1 MWFHLN
7 GELFWLT
14 TIPYWVILGTA
25 FSIRKRRGP
34 GVYLAV
40 ASVALFL
47 LSDIVHW
54 AIYQQTSIPDSVT
67 WQEGGG
73 FFYGLAM
80 TLYQVFPMGMLYLFC
95 RCSDTTVKKQ
105 GHIIRGRFNPHALAE
120 HRGKRWVTLA
130 ALSFILPFGLV
141 TGPLGVTHTWW
152 RMHQM
157 DMGRVNPRGRGLLA
171 LAQVIFAMSWLSG
184 YFLLAVAICGFQF
197 YSAEILEFL
206 GWGPV
211 LPPFW
216 DVCVFYFPSA
226 LMAISFWQAMAAVAI
241 YRGSYSNAMMLAQVA
256 AVLAI
261 CGGIFW
267 QVASSLHGD
276 THLSPAVETPMPGVW
291 TVFAGWIGWIIA
303 LAGIHQIPPIPE
315 GGSESQP

>member
-7 GELFWLT
+7 GELFWLA

-25 FSIRKRRGP
+25 ISIRKRRGL

-40 ASVALFL
+40 ASVFLFL

-54 AIYQQTSIPDSVT
+54 VIYQRTSIPHSVT
-67 WQEGGG
+67 WQEGGV

-80 TLYQVFPMGMLYLFC
+80 TLYQVFPMGLLYLFC
-95 RCSDTTVKKQ
+95 RCSDTAVKKQ
-105 GHIIRGRFNPHALAE
+105 GYMIRGRFNPHALEE
-120 HRGKRWVTLA
+120 HRGKRWVTLS
-130 ALSFILPFGLV
+130 ALSFILPLGLIS
-141 TGPLGVTHTWW
+141 GPLGVTHTWW

-197 YSAEILEFL
+197 YSSEILELL
-206 GWGPV
+206 GYGPV
-211 LPPFW
+211 LSPFW
-216 DVCVFYFPSA
+216 DVCIYYFPSA
-226 LMAISFWQAMAAVAI
+226 LMAISFWLAMVAVAI
-241 YRGSYSNAMMLAQVA
+241 YRGSYSRTKMIVQVF
-256 AVLAI
+256 AVVAI

-267 QVASSLHGD
+267 QVVSSLHGD
-276 THLSPAVETPMPGVW
+276 THLSPAVDIPMPGVW
-291 TVFAGWIGWIIA
+291 AVIAGWGGWIIG
-303 LAGIHQIPPIPE
+303 LAGSHQLPHIWAP
-315 GGSESQP
+315 GLESRH